1 MFVGE
6 RVGPREWVGR
16 YRQQAAVVS
25 AERALLGSFPRG
37 GAAQARRAMSDLPS
51 DNLTQYETYE
61 NQTDFDVAATQIVTN
76 LYLYYTPI
84 LTILGSI
91 GNLVSVYVFFISKL
105 RLQSTSQYLSAL
117 AVSDTVFLLQLL
129 APWLSAVQVT
139 SIFFTGGFCQV
150 FVYLSYVSCC
160 LSAWLVMAFTIE
172 RFVAVLYP
180 LHRNAWCTVR
190 RARYVII
197 LLSAGAATV
206 NLPVLRFAV
215 PTRNDCNID
224 KRYLEHAARFNLV
237 DTMLSFTVPLSMIVL
252 MNVWIVV
259 GVCRLEKTRHQLM
272 RAQLAGR
279 QRMRPTRVLGCPRS
293 QQHVTRM
300 LLIVSS
306 VFVFFNLPAY
316 ALRII
321 AYAYNLGGS
330 THLVGRWSALQQ
342 LALMFFHSNFGINF
356 MLYCLTGQNFRRAV
370 RQSIPCLRQKPRRQ
384 DAVRRA
390 TRPTRTSSISSLSA
404 ASYVSNCTEATTN
417 MPSTSTPGS
426 RSRRPEAYIRKW
438 KFDNSRTQRNSPNYS
453 EHPQPIKNRDD
464 IEMHNITAN
473 ANDM

>member
-1 MFVGE
+1 
-6 RVGPREWVGR
+6 
-16 YRQQAAVVS
+16 
-25 AERALLGSFPRG
+25 
-37 GAAQARRAMSDLPS
+37 MSDLPS
-51 DNLTQYETYE
+51 DNLTQYDTFE
-61 NQTDFDVAATQIVTN
+61 NQTDFDEAATQFVNN

-91 GNLVSVYVFFISKL
+91 GNLLSVYVFFISKL

-129 APWLSAVQVT
+129 APWLSAMRVT

-190 RARYVII
+190 RARNVIV
-197 LLSAGAATV
+197 LLTAGAAMV
-206 NLPVLRFAV
+206 NLPVLRFAI
-215 PTRNDCNID
+215 PSRNDCNID
-224 KRYLEHAARFNLV
+224 KRYLVYAARFNLV

-252 MNVWIVV
+252 MNVWIIV
-259 GVCRLEKTRHQLM
+259 GVYRIEKTRQQMM
-272 RAQLAGR
+272 RSQSAGQ
-279 QRMRPTRVLGCPRS
+279 QRMRPTGVLASPGS

-316 ALRII
+316 VFRMI
-321 AYAYNLGGS
+321 AYAYNLGS
-330 THLVGRWSALQQ
+330 AHLVGRWSALQQ
-342 LALMFFHSNFGINF
+342 LAVMFFHSNFGINF

-390 TRPTRTSSISSLSA
+390 TRPARTSSISSLSA
-404 ASYVSNCTEATTN
+404 ASYVSTCTEAITN
-417 MPSTSTPGS
+417 FPSTSTPSS
-426 RSRRPEAYIRKW
+426 RSQRSEAYIRKW
-438 KFDNSRTQRNSPNYS
+438 KFDNSRTQRHSPNYS
-453 EHPQPIKNRDD
+453 QNPHSIKQRDN
-464 IEMHNITAN
+464 IEMHNIKAIAT
-473 ANDM
+473 DM